1 MLKLDV
7 SVRNRVNR
15 VILTFLNYISM
26 VLISG
31 GFSIMKRR
39 VLVVD
44 MQDITSISKIEIFKT
59 SKNKYFLKQVS
70 QKKQKAHDL
79 WQSGFVNESI
89 TVDKEVQR
97 DIYDHYG
104 YLNVPDYHPKI
115 MSTFW
120 TNMIGHFAFLG
131 LHLEGQR
138 RGILPK
144 GERHIFD
151 GKETANQQ
159 LLSCFSEDY
168 KITKLESTRE
178 WSELSTFWPD
188 VEKLNIIKTREDFEH
203 IYVLWEMIWRE
214 KRKENQTTP
223 ILKLDDQYIQSSESQ
238 LTKLGV
244 NPGDAFVGIHIRESH
259 TANHLRSQPI
269 SSYVEPIKYLTQLGF
284 KVIRLGNPSMTK
296 MPELPGL
303 LDLSQGENHKI
314 LHAYVIAKAKFFI
327 ATNSGPGSIPMLF
340 NVPTLHTNVTS
351 INKNVCL
358 QNKGSIYIP
367 KKIVDRNNHAL
378 SYGEILQSP
387 IGYSEKNPTNN
398 SEYKFLPNS
407 PKEIIG
413 GIEEMVQFL
422 HSNKESMSNFR
433 DDEIISQLRGAYKPL
448 GNGDFSASFLDS
460 NRQWFLNV

>member
-1 MLKLDV
+1 
-7 SVRNRVNR
+7 
-15 VILTFLNYISM
+15 
-26 VLISG
+26 
-31 GFSIMKRR
+31 MKRC
-39 VLVVD
+39 LSVVSMGD
-44 MQDITSISKIEIFKT
+44 MTSISKIEIFKT
-59 SKNKYFLKQVS
+59 SKNKSFVKQVS

-89 TVDKEVQR
+89 DLDKEVQR
-97 DIYDHYG
+97 DIYDYYG
-104 YLNVPDYHPKI
+104 GLNVPDYYPKV

-138 RGILPK
+138 QGILPK

-159 LLSCFSEDY
+159 LLSCFSKDY
-168 KITKLESTRE
+168 KVTKLESTRE

-188 VEKLNIIKTREDFEH
+188 VEKLNLVKTSKGFEH

-214 KRKENQTTP
+214 KHKENLATP
-223 ILKLDDQYIQSSESQ
+223 ILKLDDQYVQSSESH
-238 LTKLGV
+238 LSKLGV
-244 NPGDAFVGIHIRESH
+244 NPDDAFVGIHIRESN
-259 TANHLRSQPI
+259 TANHLRSQPV
-269 SSYVEPIKYLTQLGF
+269 SSYVEPIKYLTQMGF

-296 MPELPGL
+296 MPDLPGL
-303 LDLSQGENHKI
+303 LDLSQGENQKK
-314 LHAYVIAKAKFFI
+314 LHAYVLAKAKFFI

-351 INKNVCL
+351 VNKNVFL

-367 KKIVDRNNHAL
+367 KKIVDHNNQAL
-378 SYGEILQSP
+378 SYGKILQSP
-387 IGYSEKNPTNN
+387 IGYSEKNPTKN

-413 GIEEMVQFL
+413 GIVEMVQFL
-422 HSNKESMSNFR
+422 HSNNESMSNSK
-433 DDEIISQLRGAYKPL
+433 DLEIISQLRKAYKPL
-448 GNGDFSASFLDS
+448 GNGNFSATYLDN